1 MDKLSAIAPESKIVI
16 EDDQKC
22 LIVDGKH
29 VFLTRSEFNIVAY
42 LAARPF
48 VVRSREQILDHV
60 YGNAGMG
67 ERSIDSL
74 VKRTRLKGGSSV
86 RRRPGRAGT
95 GSRRSGQG
103 R

>member
-74 VKRTRLKGGSSV
+74 VKRTRLKLKPLDVSPIQTQHGFGYVWIS
-86 RRRPGRAGT
+86 
-95 GSRRSGQG
+95 
-103 R
+103 

>member
-74 VKRTRLKGGSSV
+74 VKRTRLKLKPFDVSPIHTRHGFGYVWIS
-86 RRRPGRAGT
+86 
-95 GSRRSGQG
+95 
-103 R
+103 